1 MADNEQQFNRIS
13 ISIASPEQ
21 IRDWAKRTSC
31 KNRNP
36 VSSTWSCPEKDT
48 CDCGEIKKAETI
60 NYRSFRPEHQGLFCE
75 ATFGPQK
82 DFECSCGKYKR
93 IKHKGL
99 ICDQCGVEVTKSQVR
114 RERLGYIKLAT
125 PVSHIW
131 FFKGIPSRIGTFL
144 ELASRQVERVLY
156 FEAFIVTEVTDESC
170 GLNEKD
176 ILNEA
181 EVISKRQEHPGTFK
195 AGTGAEAIQELLRKI
210 SLPDD
215 VEKLTEELEATS
227 SRQKKMKLSKQ
238 LRMVAGFNKTQMQP
252 EWMILDV
259 LPVISPDLRP
269 LVSLEGGRFATSDL
283 NDLYRRVINRNNR
296 LQKLIDLR
304 SPEVILRNEKRM
316 LQESVDAFLDNGR
329 HGRQVT
335 GPGKR
340 ALKSLSDIL
349 RGKVGRF
356 RQNLLGKRVDYSGR
370 SVIVVGPELEL
381 HQCGLPKLMA
391 VELYKPFI
399 IEKLLAAGHVQ
410 TIKRGKH
417 MTENTTPDSP
427 VWEALEEVIAD
438 HPVLLNRPPTL
449 HRLGIQA
456 FMPVLVEGKSIRIP
470 PLVCKAFNA
479 DFDGDQMAVH
489 VPLSIEARAEAK
501 MLLLSSGNI
510 LKPSHGE
517 PITVPELDMVL
528 GASFLTKAL
537 PEHQQRAKLLHAA
550 YAEEGEDGK
559 NGDIF
564 ATLEDEHWAKRRFTS
579 LDQITHA
586 HGCGTLKLHDSVL
599 LFFKGHREPILTT
612 VGRVI
617 FNEVLP
623 FTNGTSSLSWKDEI
637 TGLELPFF
645 NEEARGRR
653 LSQLVKRCFNE
664 LGTAETVSL
673 LDRMQ
678 KLSFEYATRSGI
690 SPGIRDYLI
699 PPEKDDILNE
709 AKKKIEQLDKQK
721 NLEAEELENEKIRI
735 WYDTVTKIEDTLFDV
750 LPETETYLIE
760 QDEEVEGFSPVHLM
774 ADSGARARKNPFI
787 QISAIVGL
795 KSKQSGEILSTPIQ
809 SSYREGL
816 DVLDYFTSTYGSR
829 KGLVDTAMKTAA
841 SGYLTRKLVDVA
853 QDVMITE
860 EDCETTH
867 GILKFTTD
875 AGSISF
881 KISGRVTVEPILHP
895 ETKEKMVES
904 NTLLTPQMAQTIEQ
918 AEVPSVRV
926 RSILTC
932 EAEKGAC
939 AQCYGADLTTG
950 QRVNVGEAIGII
962 AAQSIGEPGTQLTMR
977 TFHTGGVVEDMSE
990 RLARKIL
997 AKDTGTVRFRD
1008 YIPGRTVREE
1018 GGLWIAQQ
1026 VAEHL
1031 DQPKYKIRTVQHP
1044 DCKLQP
1050 NEFLTEKQYLEY
1062 LEKFLGFEVEV
1073 ISYQITEVNHP
1084 DAVEANAGT
1093 DSPLNVRQPLTEQ
1106 EYQMLSHKYSLF
1118 RCSEAHYRVETV
1130 KHPGTSLKPGT
1141 RLTESEAETW
1151 RAEIRPFAGEW
1162 VYQTKAGDI
1171 LTETEYKEE
1180 YSKMQ
1185 DDIPPQYRIQEV
1197 THDDCPFKVG
1207 DLLSQEEE
1215 SQYHLELSEP
1225 FYIVTEVSEGINL
1238 TLGQELTANEYKR
1251 EQEENKAFEVKR
1263 PSPAICRVLKVNHP
1277 ECPLKPGEII
1287 EIDNL
1292 QTLRDKFSGVTAER
1306 LKYRVTAVHHADCD
1320 LEAGTL
1326 LTENEKKAVA
1336 KAYPGFEVNV
1346 MKNDSAFEV
1355 ERLYRIAAIHH
1366 DDFPVAIGELI
1377 TQSESSRYRRS
1388 HRGFDYEKLYIH
1400 TPEGSEEEEV
1410 ITETDHK
1417 ALLKQYRETDTPLP
1431 ETKLVYHIL
1440 EVHHDECELTPG
1452 QRIDETEYKRA
1463 LRLYKGFDT
1472 ERVFK
1477 VTEVISK
1484 EVDVKIG
1491 EILNEQD
1498 YKNKTALTSK
1508 NTYEVT
1514 KVIHPSCPLK
1524 KGEELKDWEY
1534 ATALEQY
1541 PGVEVDGLEE
1551 RFRIDI
1557 ETASSARVS
1566 HLIPNGYSGS
1576 LKPGDEVKAQQP
1588 LAELHEKTTNLDI
1601 VAGIPRVTGLFE
1613 ARPPKRQ
1620 DAAEIAEIGGI
1631 VQLTGQKAGV
1641 PQYRIVDGQAKSRLY
1656 AIPDEKR
1663 RVDDGDKVEA
1673 GQPLTDG
1680 YLNPHDILAIGRTT
1694 INGHS
1699 IEGEEAVWT
1708 YLVDEVQ
1715 TVYETNSIN
1724 DKHVEVIVRQ
1734 MLQKIR
1740 ILTVGDTEF
1749 YANDEVPRHR
1759 FHAENRRV
1767 EEDGG
1772 TPATG
1777 KPVLQSISKASLSTE
1792 SFISAASF
1800 QETRK
1805 VLSDAAVEG
1814 QTDMLTGL
1822 KENVILGRLIP
1833 AGTGFS
1839 EWRELDVT
1847 SDAIADLEPEELPEL
1862 EELAVPLSDAVED

>member
-1 MADNEQQFNRIS
+1 MADKENRFNRIS

-21 IRDWAKRTSC
+21 IKDWAKRTSC
-31 KNRNP
+31 KRRNP
-36 VSSTWSCPEKDT
+36 ANDTWTCPEKGT

-131 FFKGIPSRIGTFL
+131 FFKGIPSRLGTFL

-156 FEAFIVTEVTDESC
+156 FEAFIVTEVTDDSC
-170 GLNEKD
+170 GLVEKE
-176 ILNEA
+176 ILTEA
-181 EVISKRQEHPGTFK
+181 EMNAKLREHPDSFK
-195 AGTGAEAIQELLRKI
+195 AGTGAEAIQGLLRKI
-210 SLPDD
+210 DLPED
-215 VEKLTEELEATS
+215 VEKFTKELEETS
-227 SRQKKMKLSKQ
+227 SHQKKVKLSKQ
-238 LRMVAGFNKTQMQP
+238 LKMVAGFDKAKMHP
-252 EWMILDV
+252 DWMILDV

-329 HGRQVT
+329 HGRRVT

-349 RGKVGRF
+349 KGKVGRF

-391 VELYKPFI
+391 VELFKPFI
-399 IEKLLAAGHVQ
+399 IEKLLASGHVQ

-417 MTENTTPDSP
+417 MTEHVTPDSP

-489 VPLSIEARAEAK
+489 VPLSLEARTEAK

-517 PITVPELDMVL
+517 PITVPELDMIL
-528 GASFLTKAL
+528 GASFLTKEL
-537 PEHQQRAKLLHAA
+537 PEHQQRSELLHTA
-550 YAEEGEDGK
+550 YTETSED
-559 NGDIF
+559 DVF
-564 ATLEDEHWAKRRFTS
+564 ASLEDEAWAKRRFTS
-579 LDQITHA
+579 MDEVTHA
-586 HGCGTLKLHDSVL
+586 HGCGTLKLHDSIL

-623 FTNGTSSLSWKDEI
+623 HTNGTASLIWTDEV
-637 TGLELPFF
+637 TGLELPFY
-645 NEEARGRR
+645 NQEARGKR
-653 LSQLVKRCFNE
+653 LSILVKRCFNE

-673 LDRMQ
+673 LDRLQ
-678 KLSFEYATRSGI
+678 TLSFEYATRSGI

-699 PPEKDDILNE
+699 PRDKEKILTE
-709 AKKKIEQLDKQK
+709 ASKQIERLSEQE

-735 WYDTVTKIEDTLFDV
+735 WFDAVSKIEETMFTE
-750 LPETETYLIE
+750 LPATETFLVE
-760 QDEEVEGFSPVHLM
+760 QDKEVEGFSPVHLM

-795 KSKQSGEILSTPIQ
+795 KSKQSGEILSSPIQ

-860 EDCETTH
+860 DDCGTTH
-867 GILKFTTD
+867 GILKFSTS

-881 KISGRVTVEPILHP
+881 KISGRIAVEPVIHP
-895 ETKEKMVES
+895 STEETLVES
-904 NTLLTPQMAQTIEQ
+904 DTFITPQMAQMIED

-932 EAEKGAC
+932 EAEKGVC
-939 AQCYGADLTTG
+939 AACYGADLTSG
-950 QRVNVGEAIGII
+950 QLVNVGEAIGII

-997 AKDTGTVRFRD
+997 AKATGTVRFRD
-1008 YIPGRTVREE
+1008 FITGRTIREDN
-1018 GGLWIAQQ
+1018 GLWIVQQ

-1031 DQPKYKIRTVQHP
+1031 DQSKYKVKTVQHP
-1044 DCKLQP
+1044 ECKLQAD
-1050 NEFLTEKQYLEY
+1050 ELLTEKQYQENLERY
-1062 LEKFLGFEVEV
+1062 PGFEIEPIVYEV
-1073 ISYQITEVNHP
+1073 TEVNRP
-1084 DAVEANAGT
+1084 DVIEANDGA
-1093 DSPLNVRQPLTEQ
+1093 DSPLQVGQYLTEY
-1106 EYQMLSHKYSLF
+1106 EYNSYSHRYSLF
-1118 RCSEAHYRVETV
+1118 RCTEPQYPVIRVM
-1130 KHPGTSLKPGT
+1130 HPDSKLKQDT
-1141 RLTESEAETW
+1141 LLTESEAEKW
-1151 RAEIRPFAGEW
+1151 RTEIRPFDGEW
-1162 VYQTKAGDI
+1162 VYRTEKEDI
-1171 LTETEYKEE
+1171 LTESEYLRKQNTVNAEMLYQIQTIKDPSCPYKE
-1180 YSKMQ
+1180 
-1185 DDIPPQYRIQEV
+1185 
-1197 THDDCPFKVG
+1197 G
-1207 DLLSQEEE
+1207 DLLSTEQE
-1215 SQYHLELSEP
+1215 SQHHLELGDP
-1225 FYIVTEVSEGINL
+1225 VYTVTEVSDGIDIKV
-1238 TLGQELTANEYKR
+1238 GDQLTATQFRNE
-1251 EQEENKAFEVKR
+1251 QQTNKAFDVER
-1263 PSPAICRVLKVNHP
+1263 PSTPQYRVTQVSHP
-1277 ECPLKPGEII
+1277 ECPLKPGEFI
-1287 EIDNL
+1287 EPENL
-1292 QTLRDKFSGVTAER
+1292 ETLQDKFSGFSAER
-1306 LKYRVTAVHHADCD
+1306 LKYRITAVYHPDCE
-1320 LEAGTL
+1320 LELETL
-1326 LTENEKKAVA
+1326 LTENEKKAVL
-1336 KAYPGFEVNV
+1336 KEYPGFEVNTV
-1346 MKNDSAFEV
+1346 KNEGAFEV
-1355 ERLYRIAAIHH
+1355 ERLYRIAAVHH
-1366 DDFPVAIGELI
+1366 PEFPVAVDEII
-1377 TQSESSRYRRS
+1377 TQSESNRFRRN
-1388 HRGFDYEKLYIH
+1388 HKGFDFEKLYLH
-1400 TPEGSEEEEV
+1400 VPEGTETEEV
-1410 ITETDHK
+1410 LTETDYK
-1417 ALLKQYRETDTPLP
+1417 ALVKQHRETDTPLP
-1431 ETKLVYHIL
+1431 NLQTAYHVL
-1440 EVHHDECELTPG
+1440 AVHNTDCPLTAG
-1452 QRIDETEYKRA
+1452 ERIDETEYKRVQ
-1463 LRLYKGFDT
+1463 RLYKGFDT
-1472 ERVFK
+1472 ERVYK
-1477 VTEVISK
+1477 VTTANAAETDVTAGDILSDAEYKK
-1484 EVDVKIG
+1484 E
-1491 EILNEQD
+1491 L
-1498 YKNKTALTSK
+1498 AATSK

-1514 KVIHPSCPLK
+1514 KVTHPNCTLTV
-1524 KGEELKDWEY
+1524 GQVLKDWEY
-1534 ATALEQY
+1534 ATAVEQY
-1541 PGVEVDGLEE
+1541 AGVDVDALIET
-1551 RFRIDI
+1551 FRIDI
-1557 ETASSARVS
+1557 DISGGGRVS
-1566 HLIPNGYSGS
+1566 HLIPAGYSVS
-1576 LKPGDEVKAQQP
+1576 VKDGQKVTAQHP

-1601 VAGIPRVTGLFE
+1601 VAGIPRVTELFE
-1613 ARPPKRQ
+1613 ARRPKRE
-1620 DAAEIAEIGGI
+1620 DAAEIAEIDGH

-1641 PQYRIVDGQAKSRLY
+1641 PQYRIVDGAIKSRLY
-1656 AIPDEKR
+1656 SIPDEKR
-1663 RVDDGDKVEA
+1663 RVDDGDWVEA

-1680 YLNPHDILAIGRTT
+1680 YLNPHDILGIGRTT

-1699 IEGEEAVWT
+1699 LEGEEAVWT

-1715 TVYETNSIN
+1715 TVYGTNTIN

-1740 ILTVGDTEF
+1740 ILTVGDTAF
-1749 YANDEVPRHR
+1749 YANDEVSRHR
-1759 FHAENRRV
+1759 FHAENRRIV
-1767 EEDGG
+1767 EEGG

-1777 KPVLQSISKASLSTE
+1777 EPLLQSISKASLSTD

-1800 QETRK
+1800 QQTPK
-1805 VLSDAAVEG
+1805 VLTDAAVEG
-1814 QTDMLTGL
+1814 QTDYLTGL

-1839 EWRELDVT
+1839 EWHELEV
-1847 SDAIADLEPEELPEL
+1847 SRDAIADPEQEELPEPIS
-1862 EELAVPLSDAVED
+1862 EPEPIAEAVEE

>member
-1 MADNEQQFNRIS
+1 MADKENRFNRIS

-21 IRDWAKRTSC
+21 IKDWAKRTSC
-31 KNRNP
+31 RRRNP
-36 VSSTWSCPEKDT
+36 ASDTWTCPEKDT

-60 NYRSFRPEHQGLFCE
+60 NYRSFRPEQQGLFCE

-131 FFKGIPSRIGTFL
+131 FFKGIPSRLGTFL

-156 FEAFIVTEVTDESC
+156 FEAFIVTEVLDDSC
-170 GLNEKD
+170 GLAEKD
-176 ILNEA
+176 ILTEMDMNA
-181 EVISKRQEHPGTFK
+181 KLREHPDSFR

-210 SLPDD
+210 DLPED
-215 VEKLTEELEATS
+215 VKKFTEELEATS
-227 SRQKKMKLSKQ
+227 SHQKKVKLSKQ
-238 LRMVAGFNKTQMQP
+238 LKMVAGFDRAEMHP
-252 EWMILDV
+252 DWMILDV

-329 HGRQVT
+329 HGRRVT

-349 RGKVGRF
+349 KGKVGRF

-381 HQCGLPKLMA
+381 HQCGVPKLMA
-391 VELYKPFI
+391 VELFKPFI
-399 IEKLLAAGHVQ
+399 IEKLLTAGKVQ
-410 TIKRGKH
+410 TIKRGKYL
-417 MTENTTPDSP
+417 TEHVTPESP

-517 PITVPELDMVL
+517 PITVPELDMIL
-528 GASFLTKAL
+528 GASFLTKSL
-537 PEHQQRAKLLHAA
+537 PEHQERAEQLHAA
-550 YAEEGEDGK
+550 YTEKSGNAESD
-559 NGDIF
+559 NVF
-564 ATLEDEHWAKRRFTS
+564 ATLENEVWAKRRFTS
-579 LDQITHA
+579 VDEVTHA

-623 FTNGTSSLSWKDEI
+623 HTNGTASLTWEDEA

-653 LSQLVKRCFNE
+653 LSQVVKRCFNE

-673 LDRMQ
+673 LDRLQ

-699 PPEKDDILNE
+699 PIDKTKILT
-709 AKKKIEQLDKQK
+709 AASKQIERLSEEE
-721 NLEAEELENEKIRI
+721 NLEAEELENQKIRI
-735 WYDTVTKIEDTLFDV
+735 WFDAIEKIEETMFTE
-750 LPETETYLIE
+750 LPTTETYLVE
-760 QDEEVEGFSPVHLM
+760 QGQEVEGFSPVHLM

-860 EDCETTH
+860 EDCGTTH

-881 KISGRVTVEPILHP
+881 KISGRVAVEPVIHP
-895 ETKEKMVES
+895 TTEETLVES
-904 NTLLTPQMAQTIEQ
+904 DTLITPQMAQIIED

-932 EAEKGAC
+932 EAEKGTC
-939 AQCYGADLTTG
+939 AACYGADLTSG
-950 QRVNVGEAIGII
+950 QIVNVGEAIGII

-997 AKDTGTVRFRD
+997 AKATGKVRFRD
-1008 YIPGRTVREE
+1008 FIPGRTVREE
-1018 GGLWIAQQ
+1018 SGLWIVQQ

-1031 DQPKYKIRTVQHP
+1031 DQPKYKVKTVQHP
-1044 DCKLQP
+1044 ECKLQP
-1050 NEFLTEKQYLEY
+1050 DELLTEKQHDENR
-1062 LEKFLGFEVEV
+1062 ERFPGFEVEPIACQV
-1073 ISYQITEVNHP
+1073 TEVKRP
-1084 DAVEANAGT
+1084 DIVEANTESGFSLQ
-1093 DSPLNVRQPLTEQ
+1093 DGQYLTEQ
-1106 EYQMLSHKYSLF
+1106 EYNIYFHKLSPF
-1118 RCSEAHYRVETV
+1118 RCSEPHYRVKSV
-1130 KHPGTSLKPGT
+1130 KHPDTSLKEGT
-1141 RLTESEAETW
+1141 LLTESEAETW
-1151 RAEIRPFAGEW
+1151 RAEIRPFDGEW
-1162 VYQTKAGDI
+1162 VYQTKKGAI
-1171 LTETEYKEE
+1171 LTESEYLRK
-1180 YSKMQ
+1180 Q
-1185 DDIPPQYRIQEV
+1185 DSVKADMKYQIQKV
-1197 THDDCPFKVG
+1197 THPSCPFKEG
-1207 DLLSQEEE
+1207 KLLSPEEE
-1215 SQYHLELSEP
+1215 SQYHLELDEP
-1225 FYIVTEVSEGINL
+1225 VYTVTEVSDDIDL
-1238 TLGQELTANEYKR
+1238 AVDQELSAAEFR
-1251 EQEENKAFEVKR
+1251 RAQETYKAFEVQR
-1263 PSPAICRVLKVNHP
+1263 PSAELYRVKQVLHP
-1277 ECPLKPGEII
+1277 ECPLTPDELI
-1287 EIDNL
+1287 EADKL
-1292 QTLRDKFSGVTAER
+1292 ETFRDKFSGFTAER
-1306 LKYRVTAVHHADCD
+1306 LKYRITAVHHPDCK
-1320 LEAGTL
+1320 LETETL
-1326 LTENEKKAVA
+1326 LTENEKKAVL
-1336 KAYPGFEVNV
+1336 KTYPGFEVDV
-1346 MKNDSAFEV
+1346 TKNEGAFEV
-1355 ERLYRIAAIHH
+1355 ERLYRIAASHH
-1366 DDFPVAIGELI
+1366 SDFPVAVGELI
-1377 TQSESSRYRRS
+1377 TQSESNRYRRNYK
-1388 HRGFDYEKLYIH
+1388 GFDFEKIYLHI
-1400 TPEGSEEEEV
+1400 PEGSETEETMAES
-1410 ITETDHK
+1410 DYK
-1417 ALLKQYRETDTPLP
+1417 ALVKQHRDTDTPLP
-1431 ETKLVYHIL
+1431 DVKLVYHVL
-1440 EVHHDECELTPG
+1440 AVHHDDCPFTAG
-1452 QRIDETEYKRA
+1452 QRIDETTYKRA
-1463 LRLYKGFDT
+1463 QRLYKGFDT

-1477 VTEVISK
+1477 VTGVNAPDAA
-1484 EVDVKIG
+1484 VAVGD
-1491 EILNEQD
+1491 ILSDAD
-1498 YKNKTALTSK
+1498 YKKESASTSK
-1508 NTYEVT
+1508 NTYRVT
-1514 KVIHPSCPLK
+1514 KVTHPNCTLNVDQ
-1524 KGEELKDWEY
+1524 ELKDWEY

-1541 PGVEVDGLEE
+1541 AGVDVDGLIET
-1551 RFRIDI
+1551 FRIDI
-1557 ETASSARVS
+1557 DIAGGGSVS
-1566 HLIPNGYSGS
+1566 HLIPAGYSVS
-1576 LKPGDEVKAQQP
+1576 VKDGQRVKTQHS
-1588 LAELHEKTTNLDI
+1588 LAELQEKTTNLDI
-1601 VAGIPRVTGLFE
+1601 VAGIPRVTELFE
-1613 ARPPKRQ
+1613 ARRPKRE
-1620 DAAEIAEIGGI
+1620 DAAEIAEIDGH

-1641 PQYRIVDGQAKSRLY
+1641 PQYRIVDGATKSRLY
-1656 AIPDEKR
+1656 SIPDEKR
-1663 RVDDGDKVEA
+1663 RVDDGDWVKA
-1673 GQPLTDG
+1673 GEPLTDG
-1680 YLNPHDILAIGRTT
+1680 YLNPHDILSIGRTT
-1694 INGHS
+1694 LNGHS
-1699 IEGEEAVWT
+1699 LEGEEALWA

-1715 TVYETNSIN
+1715 AVYPTDSIN

-1740 ILTVGDTEF
+1740 ILSVGDTKF
-1749 YANDEVPRHR
+1749 YANDEVSRHK
-1759 FHAENRRV
+1759 FHTENRRV
-1767 EEDGG
+1767 EQEGG

-1777 KPVLQSISKASLSTE
+1777 EPVLQSISKASLSTD

-1800 QETRK
+1800 QQTPK
-1805 VLSDAAVEG
+1805 VLTDAAVEG
-1814 QTDMLTGL
+1814 QTDLLTGL

-1839 EWRELDVT
+1839 EWQELEV
-1847 SDAIADLEPEELPEL
+1847 SRDAIADPESEELPEPISEVEPIAETV
-1862 EELAVPLSDAVED
+1862 EE